1 MPQLLDSAGARVASV
16 ARAMHVLEAFAG
28 EPEGVPLSRLAAR
41 LGYGKASLSKI
52 LATLVREGFVRQD
65 PPTGRFHLGWR
76 LLALAFGH
84 AERVGLPALC
94 LPILQAVADDTD
106 ELVQLAVVEGDQL
119 LFVAKAEGPGQ
130 QMRMLPLLGV
140 APPVHATASGKVWL
154 AHLPEAEALAIVRRH
169 GLPRLTPRTLTSRAK
184 LVAQLRATRARGY
197 AIVDEELVEGGR
209 AAAAPVLAAGRP
221 VGAVAVS
228 GPTFR
233 LSVAGLH
240 RLAPRL
246 KRAAAELAAVW
257 PARTTARDFGLGVRP
272 GENGR
277 GGRAATRGTP

>member
-1 MPQLLDSAGARVASV
+1 MPPLLDGSGVRVASV

-28 EPEGVPLSRLAAR
+28 HPEGVALSRLAAK
-41 LGYGKASLSKI
+41 LGCGKASLSKI
-52 LATLVREGFVRQD
+52 LATLAREGFVRQD
-65 PPTGRFHLGWR
+65 PLTARFHLGWR

-94 LPILQAVADDTD
+94 LPVLQALADDTD

-119 LFVAKAEGPGQ
+119 MFVAKAEGPGQ
-130 QMRMLPLLGV
+130 QMRMLPLVGLV
-140 APPVHATASGKVWL
+140 PPVHATASGKAWL
-154 AHLPEAEALAIVRRH
+154 AHLPEAEAQAILARH
-169 GLPRLTPRTLTSRAK
+169 GLRRLTPRTLTSRLK
-184 LVAQLRATRARGY
+184 LSAQLRQARAAGY

-209 AAAAPVLAAGRP
+209 AAAAPILVGARP

-233 LSVAGLH
+233 LSVARLH

-257 PARTTARDFGLGVRP
+257 PAYATARNFGLGVRA
-272 GENGR
+272 GR
-277 GGRAATRGTP
+277 DGRPATRSAP

>member
-1 MPQLLDSAGARVASV
+1 MPPLLDGAGTRVASV
-16 ARAMHVLEAFAG
+16 ARAMHVLEAFG
-28 EPEGVPLSRLAAR
+28 GQPEGVPLSRLAAK

-65 PPTGRFHLGWR
+65 PLTGRFHLGWR

-84 AERVGLPALC
+84 AERVGLPALF
-94 LPILQAVADDTD
+94 LPILQALADDTD

-130 QMRMLPLLGV
+130 QMRMLPLVGV

-154 AHLPEAEALAIVRRH
+154 AHLPEGEALAIVRRH

-184 LVAQLRATRARGY
+184 LVEQLHAARAQGY

-209 AAAAPVLAAGRP
+209 AAAAPILAAGRP

-257 PARTTARDFGLGVRP
+257 PARATARDFGLGVRP
-272 GENGR
+272 GENGL
-277 GGRAATRGTP
+277 GGRAAGRVAP